1 MRSVTHFN
9 DRIRRPSVLLA
20 CSFVATLAMTLGC
33 GEKAKGPDAAQPT
46 KRITPVATDSAA
58 KSASTVS
65 SATSVTAPAGSAAK
79 PSAAPTAAEAMA
91 FLKRT
96 EKQLLDLWI
105 HRERTDWVKS
115 THISHDT
122 QLLSA
127 RAEEAVMA
135 FVAESATEANRYK
148 DLKLPVAA
156 KRKLK
161 LLRTAQTLP
170 SPAKETDR
178 KALAKLA
185 AEMGAEYGKRKVD
198 GKAWSKLPNKHLTLG
213 ALSTILQKSDDPE
226 AIAQAW
232 EGWRAAGGKAPGA
245 RYVRYVDLA
254 NKGAKAM
261 GFSDLGELW
270 RSGYDMEPDA
280 FAKEVDRLWHQVSPL
295 YKDLHCYARSRLH
308 AKYGDAVPES
318 GPIPAH
324 MLGNMWA
331 QDWLYRMDL
340 LRPEPAAAG
349 KKTRT
354 LTDVLVERKTTPT
367 QMMRYGEA
375 FFVSLGLAKLP
386 ETFWKR
392 SMLRRPKDRE
402 VVCHASAWDID
413 WQDDLRVKMCVE
425 INEEDFVTVHHEL
438 GHNYYQRAY
447 KAQPTLFT
455 NSANDGFHEA
465 LGDTIALSV
474 TPAYLQKIGLDP
486 GEKRSEL
493 NFLMQRA
500 VEKVAFLPFGLLV
513 DKWRWQVF
521 SGQVKP
527 ADYNASWWQLR
538 KQYQGIAPA
547 NKRGV
552 QTFDPGSKYHVAA
565 SVPYMRY
572 FLAHILQ
579 FQLHRALCKVAG
591 HTGPLHRCSIYG
603 SKEAGARLNEMMEM
617 GLSRPWPE
625 ALKAATGESK
635 MDASAVL
642 TYFKPLHDWLKI
654 QNKGQKCGW

>member
-1 MRSVTHFN
+1 MHPHRTALRVPAALVFFATIALIFS
-9 DRIRRPSVLLA
+9 A
-20 CSFVATLAMTLGC
+20 CGRAAPPVGTSGHGTETGDADCNRAGATKTAAMANVEAAAT
-33 GEKAKGPDAAQPT
+33 AKPDGAQAA
-46 KRITPVATDSAA
+46 
-58 KSASTVS
+58 
-65 SATSVTAPAGSAAK
+65 
-79 PSAAPTAAEAMA
+79 PSAAEAIA
-91 FLKRT
+91 FLETT
-96 EKQLLDLWI
+96 EKELRDLWI
-105 HRERTDWVKS
+105 HRERTEWVKS
-115 THISHDT
+115 TFITHDT
-122 QLLSA
+122 EILSA

-135 FVAESATEANRYK
+135 FVATAATKANRYK
-148 DLKLPVAA
+148 SLALPVDAA
-156 KRKLK
+156 RKLK

-170 SPAKETDR
+170 SPADPADR
-178 KALAKLA
+178 KALATLA
-185 AEMGAEYGKRKVD
+185 AEMSSEFGKRKVTASD
-198 GKAWSKLPNKHLTLG
+198 DPKFKLPKRDLTLG
-213 ALSTILQKSDDPE
+213 ALSTILQTSPDPSLQRE
-226 AIAQAW
+226 AW
-232 EGWRAAGGKAPGA
+232 ERWRAAGGAAAGERYE
-245 RYVRYVDLA
+245 RYVTLA

-261 GFSDLGELW
+261 GFSNLGELW
-270 RSGYDMEPDA
+270 RSGYDMPADE
-280 FAKEVDRLWHQVSPL
+280 FAKEVDRLWGQIAPL
-295 YKDLHCYARSRLH
+295 YQQLHCYARAQLH
-308 AKYGDAVPES
+308 AKYGDAVPAT

-324 MLGNMWA
+324 MMGNMWA

-340 LRPEPAAAG
+340 LRPEPGASG

-354 LTDVLVERKTTPT
+354 LTDVLVEKKTTPA
-367 QMMRYGEA
+367 QMVQYGEA

-392 SMLRRPKDRE
+392 SMLARPADRE
-402 VVCHASAWDID
+402 VVCHASAWDVD

-486 GEKRSEL
+486 GGERSEL

-521 SGQVKP
+521 AGEITP
-527 ADYNASWWQLR
+527 EAYNTSWWQLR
-538 KQYQGIAPA
+538 LAYQGVAPPGDRSGRA
-547 NKRGV
+547 
-552 QTFDPGSKYHVAA
+552 TFDPGSKYHVAG

-603 SKEAGARLNEMMEM
+603 SKAAGTRLNEMMAL

-625 ALKAATGESK
+625 ALKAATGETR
-635 MDASAVL
+635 MDATAVL
-642 TYFKPLHDWLKI
+642 AYFKPLHEWLI
-654 QNKGQKCGW
+654 VQNKGRTCGW